1 MASFEDRGNNAE
13 SVTPSSFSR
22 FCLSPAEP
30 MVSCL
35 RLHRLVV
42 ALALAVMM
50 VLAGMSPAYAASFD
64 RQNLR
69 MTDLSNQDL
78 RGNDY
83 TRADLAEADLSH
95 ANLRGVR
102 LFDTTLSRANLEGA
116 DLTGATL
123 DGARLVQANLT
134 NAILEGAYAFGTD
147 FRGVTIDGADFTDV
161 LLAPKVN
168 AALCDVAQGTNPVT
182 GRQTRATL
190 YCP

>member
-1 MASFEDRGNNAE
+1 
-13 SVTPSSFSR
+13 
-22 FCLSPAEP
+22 
-30 MVSCL
+30 MVSSL
-35 RLHRLVV
+35 RLFVI
-42 ALALAVMM
+42 ALAFLVTASI
-50 VLAGMSPAYAASFD
+50 AWINPAQAASFD

-69 MTDLSNQDL
+69 MVDLANQDL

-102 LFDTTLSRANLEGA
+102 LFDTTLSRANMEGA
-116 DLTGATL
+116 DMTGATL
-123 DGARLVQANLT
+123 DGARFIQTNLT

-147 FRGVTIDGADFTDV
+147 FRGAIIDGADFTDV

-168 AALCDVAQGTNPVT
+168 AMLCDGAKGTNPVT
-182 GRQTRATL
+182 GRATRETL

>member
-1 MASFEDRGNNAE
+1 
-13 SVTPSSFSR
+13 
-22 FCLSPAEP
+22 
-30 MVSCL
+30 MVSRLVRRLRSFPLSGL
-35 RLHRLVV
+35 RLRGLCLDR
-42 ALALAVMM
+42 AILAL
-50 VLAGMSPAYAASFD
+50 VLVLLIGFLGGHPAQAASFD

-69 MTDLSNQDL
+69 MADLSNQDL

-102 LFDTTLSRANLEGA
+102 LFDTTLARAKLEGA
-116 DLTGATL
+116 DLTGATI
-123 DGARLVQANLT
+123 DGARFIQSNLT

-147 FRGVTIDGADFTDV
+147 FRGATIDGADFTDV

-168 AALCDVAQGTNPVT
+168 AMLCEGAKGTNPVT
-182 GRQTRATL
+182 GRQTRDTL